1 LGKAVLGARVGDTV
15 SYALANG
22 KQVTVEITAAQPY
35 AG

>member
-1 LGKAVLGARVGDTV
+1 VLGARIGDTV

-22 KQVTVEITAAQPY
+22 KQVTVEIIAAQPY